1 MLDQKCREIF
11 ESKDLI
17 AMRAFLERL
26 IKDGNQDDVDT
37 YRITPL
43 MYACKFGNFSLVKT
57 LLDAGVNTNKINID
71 GDSAVMYAVNN
82 SNRTDGAEIVTTLI
96 KHGVDIDSNI
106 NKKSEYPLLI
116 AAKMDNQQCFKA
128 LLPYSAWCRHHID
141 KHGYS
146 AVSYANKN
154 NCKHELDK
162 FFFRDNVKK
171 RIQHFGSLL
180 LKPITF
186 PFKIILSICVYLLEM
201 VGLIKS
207 SKISTSR
214 TPVGISMDSGSGSGA
229 KITFDAPQ
237 QYDAEFEMFA
247 RDMKNHVEST
257 FKKSEAV
264 VARLNHD
271 LKEAEAI
278 VARLKTT
285 PNDASQLEDAISKQE
300 TAKNTY
306 IINNMTHEAL
316 LGYKKRFDNYNF
328 FNNSHS
334 YSKTNF
340 FETSRKYI
348 KDITP
353 ILAGLNTAFN
363 SIALPEST
371 NIDPASQRVAL
382 QFSPSLRSDNITSDL
397 AMLSEKLN
405 GLSLKKM

>member
-1 MLDQKCREIF
+1 
-11 ESKDLI
+11 
-17 AMRAFLERL
+17 
-26 IKDGNQDDVDT
+26 
-37 YRITPL
+37 
-43 MYACKFGNFSLVKT
+43 
-57 LLDAGVNTNKINID
+57 
-71 GDSAVMYAVNN
+71 
-82 SNRTDGAEIVTTLI
+82 
-96 KHGVDIDSNI
+96 
-106 NKKSEYPLLI
+106 
-116 AAKMDNQQCFKA
+116 
-128 LLPYSAWCRHHID
+128 
-141 KHGYS
+141 
-146 AVSYANKN
+146 
-154 NCKHELDK
+154 
-162 FFFRDNVKK
+162 
-171 RIQHFGSLL
+171 
-180 LKPITF
+180 
-186 PFKIILSICVYLLEM
+186 M

-214 TPVGISMDSGSGSGA
+214 TPVGISKNRGADSRA